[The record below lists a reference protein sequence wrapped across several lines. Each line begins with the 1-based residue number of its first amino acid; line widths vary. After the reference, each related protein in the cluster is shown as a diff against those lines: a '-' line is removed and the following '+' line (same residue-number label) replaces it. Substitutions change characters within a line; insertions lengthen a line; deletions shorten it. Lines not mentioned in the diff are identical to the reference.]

1 MERQERLRRRNERD
15 RQRRA
20 TETDEQREARYKTF
34 THTYHFISVGT
45 DLVGISSMPALP
57 KAQALIRF

>member
-34 THTYHFISVGT
+34 THTYRFISVGT
-45 DLVGISSMPALP
+45 ESVH
-57 KAQALIRF
+57 KAQALILF